1 MKGLYLGAADKQGV
15 YTNVNTNVGCV
26 MHFHNKVEFLYII
39 DGHHEAVINGKTYE
53 AEADEI
59 FFANKYDIHKYNNS
73 PDGGKIILFD
83 FSVDEFKDV
92 KQVFYNKKL
101 PTVLRNKQA
110 NRELLP
116 TLLDIQGKKLSFL
129 QQASVVDIIMDKFI
143 STYGMIEDSQIKDEN
158 LIRQMLIY
166 LNENYAQPF
175 DRDAFAKRFGYNTS
189 YLSHFFKKQVGMGLV
204 EYLRTIRFN
213 KVRELLDSANGKDK
227 NVLEIVLSC
236 GFESV
241 SAYYRFARK
250 MKEDGDN
257 GLNNRF

>member
-1 MKGLYLGAADKQGV
+1 MKGLYLGKADAKGI
-15 YTNVNTNVGCV
+15 YTNVNVNVGCI
-26 MHFHNKVEFLYII
+26 MHFHNKVEFLYIL
-39 DGHHEAVINGKTYE
+39 DGHHEAVINGKTYS

-59 FFANKYDIHKYNNS
+59 FFVNKFDIHKFNNS

-110 NRELLP
+110 NREILP
-116 TLLDIQGKKLSFL
+116 LLLDVQDKKLSYL
-129 QQASVVDIIMDKFI
+129 QQASVVDTIMDKFM
-143 STYGMIEDSQIKDEN
+143 STYDVVEEQLIKDEN
-158 LIRQMLIY
+158 LIREMLLY
-166 LNENYAQPF
+166 LNENYSQPF
-175 DRDAFAKRFGYNTS
+175 NRDEFAKRFGYNTS

-213 KVRELLDSANGKDK
+213 KVQELLDRTDGKDK

-236 GFESV
+236 GFDSV
-241 SAYYRFARK
+241 SSYYRFARK
-250 MKEDGDN
+250 IKN
-257 GLNNRF
+257 V